1 MLKKLKRK
9 AARRHMKKVLRSH
22 ASEILVGVAMG
33 LLTDIAT
40 EVARKMLK
48 KRLPKALR

>member
-1 MLKKLKRK
+1 MLKMLKRK
-9 AARRHMKKVLRSH
+9 AQRRHLKKVLRNH

-40 EVARKMLK
+40 EVARKHLK
-48 KRLPKALR
+48 KRWPKVLR